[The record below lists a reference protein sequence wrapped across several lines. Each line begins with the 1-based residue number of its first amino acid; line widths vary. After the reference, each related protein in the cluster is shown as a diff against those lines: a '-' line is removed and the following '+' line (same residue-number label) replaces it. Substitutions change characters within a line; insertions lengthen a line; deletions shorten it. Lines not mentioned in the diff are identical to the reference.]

1 MGRLIAVMTVVAL
14 MGAVPAA
21 GATEQCPV
29 APDPGTEI
37 YLLAHLIAGEAQNC
51 DDTEQRYVA
60 SVALNRVADSRFP
73 DTLEEVIY
81 QPGQFACTWD
91 GNYDREPT
99 ESNWANAAY
108 VLENGPQL
116 PADVVWQAAFEQG
129 SYVYCRTQWHVYCG
143 G

>member
-1 MGRLIAVMTVVAL
+1 MGRLIAVMTLVAL

-21 GATEQCPV
+21 GATEQCAV
-29 APDPGTEI
+29 TPDPGTEI

-81 QPGQFACTWD
+81 QPGQYACVPD
-91 GNYDREPT
+91 LNFNREPT
-99 ESNWANAAY
+99 ESNWKNAQY
-108 VLENGPQL
+108 VLDNGSQL
-116 PADVVWQAAFEQG
+116 PSSVVWQAGFLQG
-129 SYVYCRTQWHVYCG
+129 NGIYIKTAWHYYCY
-143 G
+143 